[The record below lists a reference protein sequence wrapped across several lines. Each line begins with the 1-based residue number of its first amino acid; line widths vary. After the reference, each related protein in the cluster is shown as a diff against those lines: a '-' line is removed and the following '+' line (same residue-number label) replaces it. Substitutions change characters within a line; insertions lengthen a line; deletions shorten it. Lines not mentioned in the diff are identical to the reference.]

1 MNKDIY
7 EGWGWVIKDYG
18 ELISIPDS
26 TVPRVKGVQK
36 DLTLT
41 KDSKFFLTVLDLLN
55 KHSGLDLSYVS
66 QIERVY
72 GVYMRVKIDVNW
84 SEWVYGSD
92 TEDALDELS
101 SRYDLFS
108 EFF

>member
-1 MNKDIY
+1 MNKSVH
-7 EGWGWVIKDYG
+7 EGWGWVVKDYG
-18 ELISIPDS
+18 ELIAIPDS
-26 TVPRVKGVQK
+26 VVPKVKGVQK
-36 DLTLT
+36 DLTLR
-41 KDSKFFLTVLDLLN
+41 KDSKFFTTVLGLLN
-55 KHSGLDLSYVS
+55 KHSGLNLSHVS
-66 QIERVY
+66 QIERVS

-108 EFF
+108 DFF

>member
-7 EGWGWVIKDYG
+7 EGWGWVVKDYG
-18 ELISIPDS
+18 ELLAMPDLML
-26 TVPRVKGVQK
+26 PKVKGVK
-36 DLTLT
+36 KELTLT
-41 KDSKFFLTVLDLLN
+41 KDSKFFSKVLGLLN
-55 KHSGLDLSYVS
+55 KHSGLGLSYVS
-66 QIERVY
+66 QIERVS

-84 SEWVYGSD
+84 SEWVYGAD
-92 TEDALDELS
+92 AEDALDELS

>member
-1 MNKDIY
+1 MKKEKY
-7 EGWGWVIKDYG
+7 EGWGWVVKDYG
-18 ELISIPDS
+18 ELIAIPDS
-26 TVPRVKGVQK
+26 IVPKVKGVKK

-41 KDSKFFLTVLDLLN
+41 KDSKFFSTVLNLLN
-55 KHSGLDLSYVS
+55 KHSGLGLSYVS
-66 QIERVY
+66 QIERVS
-72 GVYMRVKIDVNW
+72 GVYMRAKIDVNW

-101 SRYDLFS
+101 SRYDLFT